1 MSGLLYPFP
10 ENGNIEPG
18 FYLKELVHAC
28 VCNSKLPAK
37 VVADRVQKKYS
48 TLMREVNPYDESA
61 KLGIDTCLELMR
73 ITGNI
78 EPLEFMARHLGYKLV
93 PINEE

>member
-10 ENGNIEPG
+10 ANGSVEPG

-28 VCNSKLPAK
+28 VCNSRVPAK
-37 VVADRVQKKYS
+37 VVADGLKKKYS

-78 EPLEFMARHLGYKLV
+78 EPLEFMAQQLGYSLIKAQD
-93 PINEE
+93 